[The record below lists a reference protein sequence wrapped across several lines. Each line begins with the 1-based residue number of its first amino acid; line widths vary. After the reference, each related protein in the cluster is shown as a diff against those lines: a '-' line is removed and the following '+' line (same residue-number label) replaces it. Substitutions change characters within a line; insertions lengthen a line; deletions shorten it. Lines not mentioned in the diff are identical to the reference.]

1 MTLKGLERVLRVG
14 IVRAVLR
21 LRMLMRAK
29 RRMMADGVEVERVIV
44 YNCRACCI
52 AIVMLEAAQYVKCNG
67 PALQKQKR
75 KSMIVG
81 SKKVVQGRK
90 SNQAKERG
98 REITMAFAGA
108 VIRYGC
114 S

>member
-44 YNCRACCI
+44 YN
-52 AIVMLEAAQYVKCNG
+52 
-67 PALQKQKR
+67 
-75 KSMIVG
+75 
-81 SKKVVQGRK
+81 VVLVV
-90 SNQAKERG
+90 ER
-98 REITMAFAGA
+98 
-108 VIRYGC
+108 
-114 S
+114 